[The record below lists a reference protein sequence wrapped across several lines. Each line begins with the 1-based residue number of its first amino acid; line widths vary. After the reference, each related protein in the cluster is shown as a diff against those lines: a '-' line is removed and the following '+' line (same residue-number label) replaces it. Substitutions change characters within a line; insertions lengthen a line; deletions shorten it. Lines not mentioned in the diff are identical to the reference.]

1 MLAARYLGPNRV
13 EPVDTP
19 IPVLSSGEAL
29 IRVEACG
36 FCGSD
41 LGIVA
46 GVHPRARSPLTLGHE
61 FCGTVVDQA
70 GPGNG
75 FGPGDRVAAW
85 PLVSCG
91 QCWVCRHGSP
101 HVCRSLRLYGIDFD
115 GGMAEYV
122 RLPIASILPVPPG
135 TSPVLGA
142 VIEPLAVAV
151 HGVGLAPR
159 PPAGTVVVMGAG
171 PIGLLTALVAQARGF
186 GPVIISDILP
196 SRRKIAADLGLCTV
210 SAGEE
215 LLTSVEA
222 ATGGEG
228 VGLLFEC
235 TGATTA
241 AREMTALVRPRA
253 TIINLGVFKK
263 PAELDLQAVN
273 FKEISIHGSRVY
285 SRADFEEAIRLSSAL
300 PVNRIVTHCFPL
312 ENVQHAF
319 QCFQSGQNACK
330 VLILPNGPVT

>member
-1 MLAARYLGPNRV
+1 M
-13 EPVDTP
+13 
-19 IPVLSSGEAL
+19 

-46 GVHPRARSPLTLGHE
+46 GDHPRARVPLTLGHE

-70 GPGNG
+70 GAGHE
-75 FGPGDRVAAW
+75 FRPGDRVAAW

-122 RLPIASILPVPPG
+122 RLPIANILAVPPG

-159 PPAGTVVVMGAG
+159 PTAGPVIVMGAG

-196 SRRKIAADLGLCTV
+196 SRREIAAGLGLCTV
-210 SAGEE
+210 SAGDE
-215 LLTSVEA
+215 LLARVEA
-222 ATGGEG
+222 AGEG

-235 TGATTA
+235 TGAATA

-263 PAELDLQAVN
+263 PAEIDLQAVN

-285 SRADFEEAIRLSSAL
+285 SRADFEEAIRLSSTL

-312 ENVQHAF
+312 QNVQEAF
-319 QCFQSGQNACK
+319 RCFQSGQNACK
-330 VLILPNGPVT
+330 VLILPNGPVA